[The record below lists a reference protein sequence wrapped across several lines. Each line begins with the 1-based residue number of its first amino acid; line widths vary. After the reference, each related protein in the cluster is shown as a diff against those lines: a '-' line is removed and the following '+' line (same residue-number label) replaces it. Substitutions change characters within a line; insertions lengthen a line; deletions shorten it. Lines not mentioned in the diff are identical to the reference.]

1 MEYNIMEHNSDN
13 TDALILEHSIENL
26 LRHSK
31 NKNKFKKAPFF
42 TSVGGVDTSDYTNKS
57 LRRSCFTQKQ
67 FYETKFINSAAAGS
81 HFSKCN
87 FDACKFQNAN
97 FQECSFS
104 RGLMINN
111 PDENAV
117 ISCNFNNSLFSDG
130 FCFEDIVFQHSVFQG
145 TAFVDCSINNTVFF
159 SSTLQDVQFFNAQ
172 LENVR
177 FNDLNIDYSFFTN
190 VHMCNVILPFSQ
202 ICYSFGLLPYLM
214 TTKDDVYITSVA
226 NEKGTIT
233 ISEFLDLLPDFA
245 TYYSSTQEYFPLA
258 NIYLSRNDLTKA
270 RKAIMKGILL
280 ASNNCDFRQI
290 KYLSKLIY
298 TYSVFD
304 FHQRKQIYDYINSHI
319 SFHDMNRGLL
329 YKYNVYKD
337 EIKSYLLDNNRFG
350 IVTCEIDILTDVYPE
365 EPQKLGI
372 ILSVLEQIVEQNKSE
387 KGEHNILCRHNSAE
401 EILITI
407 QDIYQALAIIIP
419 TIYSVM
425 LGAMVLEEKWNNRKK
440 DRLDLEHAAELKE
453 LELHEKRMDVE
464 LKELQLAK
472 EKAEYIAWQNKQL
485 QEKNRIPN
493 EILRRNITDNE
504 IQVKEIHHITYG
516 DIPHEIDKRILQY
529 SQKATF

>member
-1 MEYNIMEHNSDN
+1 M
-13 TDALILEHSIENL
+13 
-26 LRHSK
+26 
-31 NKNKFKKAPFF
+31 
-42 TSVGGVDTSDYTNKS
+42 
-57 LRRSCFTQKQ
+57 
-67 FYETKFINSAAAGS
+67 
-81 HFSKCN
+81 
-87 FDACKFQNAN
+87 
-97 FQECSFS
+97 
-104 RGLMINN
+104 
-111 PDENAV
+111 
-117 ISCNFNNSLFSDG
+117 
-130 FCFEDIVFQHSVFQG
+130 
-145 TAFVDCSINNTVFF
+145 
-159 SSTLQDVQFFNAQ
+159 
-172 LENVR
+172 
-177 FNDLNIDYSFFTN
+177 
-190 VHMCNVILPFSQ
+190 
-202 ICYSFGLLPYLM
+202 
-214 TTKDDVYITSVA
+214 
-226 NEKGTIT
+226 
-233 ISEFLDLLPDFA
+233 
-245 TYYSSTQEYFPLA
+245 
-258 NIYLSRNDLTKA
+258 
-270 RKAIMKGILL
+270 
-280 ASNNCDFRQI
+280 
-290 KYLSKLIY
+290 IY

-329 YKYNVYKD
+329 YKYNVYKN
-337 EIKSYLLDNNRFG
+337 EIKSYLLDNNRSG